1 MGGTG
6 AMREQ
11 GSGLM
16 GRALRGSALTAGS
29 YVIAQGLRLASNLI
43 LTRLLFPEAFG
54 LMALVSVVLVGL
66 QMFSDT
72 GIGPAISRSPRGD
85 EPAFL
90 DTAWTVNVGRGVLL
104 WLLTCA
110 LAWPL
115 AAVWEAPELRQ
126 LLPVAGL
133 TLLVAGFNPTR
144 IDTATRHLLLGR
156 LTALDLLAQ
165 VVGIAAMVALAAVWP
180 SVWALVIGAVIGS
193 AAKLALCWA
202 GLPGPANRFRWE
214 AAAAREL
221 IQFGKWIFLSTLCGF
236 LLAQGD
242 KAILGGYLSLD
253 ALGVYNIGYFL
264 ASFPALLAGAVVARV
279 MIPLYRA
286 RAEGRGE
293 ARLNRARWALTAG
306 VLLALAVLAF
316 AGGPLVRLLYDD
328 RYLAAGAIVT
338 AVALAQMPG
347 IVGMTYDQSALAAG
361 DGRGYFA
368 LIAMRAA
375 AQTLAFLA
383 GAHWAGLGG
392 ALLGQGLAGVAT
404 LPLIARLARRHGV
417 WDRRHDMAMAA
428 LAAALALAV
437 VAANHEA
444 LAGLLRP

>member
-1 MGGTG
+1 MQENGQ
-6 AMREQ
+6 R
-11 GSGLM
+11 SGLM
-16 GRALRGSALTAGS
+16 ARALRGSALTAGS
-29 YVIAQGLRLASNLI
+29 YAITQALRLASNLI

-85 EPAFL
+85 EPTFL
-90 DTAWTVNVGRGVLL
+90 DTAWTVNVARGGLL
-104 WLLTCA
+104 WLLACA
-110 LAWPL
+110 MAWPL
-115 AAVWEAPELRQ
+115 ALVWEAPGLVQ

-133 TLLVAGFNPTR
+133 TLLIAGFNPTR
-144 IDTATRHLLLGR
+144 IDTANRHLMLGR

-165 VVGIAAMVALAAVWP
+165 VIGIAAMVVLALAWP
-180 SVWALVIGAVIGS
+180 SVWALVVGAIIGS
-193 AAKLALCWA
+193 AAKLILCWI

-214 AAAAREL
+214 PAAAHEL
-221 IQFGKWIFLSTLCGF
+221 IHFGKWIFLSTLCGF

-242 KAILGGYLSLD
+242 KAILGGYLSLE
-253 ALGVYNIGYFL
+253 ALGIYNIGYFL

-293 ARLNRARWALTAG
+293 ARLNRARWGLTAA
-306 VLLALAVLAF
+306 VLLALAVLAL

-328 RYLAAGAIVT
+328 RYLAAGVIVT
-338 AVALAQMPG
+338 AVALVQMPG

-368 LIAMRAA
+368 LIAARALT
-375 AQTLAFLA
+375 QTVAFLL

-392 ALLGQGLAGVAT
+392 ALLGQGLAGILAW
-404 LPLIARLARRHGV
+404 PLIARLARRHGV
-417 WDRRHDMAMAA
+417 WDARHDLAMWAFAALLAGLVIACNGTA
-428 LAAALALAV
+428 LAALF
-437 VAANHEA
+437 
-444 LAGLLRP
+444 RP